1 MAEIKTGKPSGL
13 LLNTK
18 DLKGIGN
25 RSQAAVD
32 PNDGGSDGGGDG
44 TDSGDGNDG
53 TDRAD

>member
-1 MAEIKTGKPSGL
+1 MAEIITNRPSGL

-25 RSQAAVD
+25 RSQVAVD
-32 PNDGGSDGGGDG
+32 PNDGGSDGTDG